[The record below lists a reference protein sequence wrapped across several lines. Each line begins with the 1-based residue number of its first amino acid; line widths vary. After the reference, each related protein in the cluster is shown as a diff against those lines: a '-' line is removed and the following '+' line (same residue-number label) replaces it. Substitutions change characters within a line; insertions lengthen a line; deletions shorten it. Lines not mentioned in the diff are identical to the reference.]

1 MKNKGE
7 SSTEEEEQ
15 GKFTQNSQNNNNNN
29 NNNEISGS
37 FHVKQENNVNSN
49 LITKP
54 KFMFAVKKEASV
66 EKENKPS
73 SNSTT
78 PETTSSFCNKNNENR
93 FMDFMSSSI
102 PVGNLIKLEN
112 SMKEE
117 KSNFSEG
124 IVNSKTAPSLEKVE
138 YPIIKPKLINP
149 VSIQPQ
155 NFRTYNYEPYF
166 NNGVPSATM
175 SICGTTH
182 FSHSSLE
189 SQISYIMSLS
199 RGLDSYLTDSMLR
212 LMMCVNTLEE
222 SSRYFQLSKMRKNKN
237 LHF

>member
-1 MKNKGE
+1 MKNKGK

-15 GKFTQNSQNNNNNN
+15 GKLTQNSEK

-49 LITKP
+49 LITTP
-54 KFMFAVKKEASV
+54 KFMFAVKREASV
-66 EKENKPS
+66 EKENKPTS
-73 SNSTT
+73 ISNSTT
-78 PETTSSFCNKNNENR
+78 PATTSSFFNKNNENR

-124 IVNSKTAPSLEKVE
+124 TVNSKTAPSLEKIE

-155 NFRTYNYEPYF
+155 NLQTYNYEPYF
-166 NNGVPSATM
+166 NNGVPSAAM
-175 SICGTTH
+175 SMRGTTP

-199 RGLDSYLTDSMLR
+199 RGIDSYLTDSMLR
-212 LMMCVNTLEE
+212 LMIGVNTLEE
-222 SSRYFQLSKMRKNKN
+222 SSRYFQLSKMRNNKN